1 MRVLLVL
8 SLALLTSCGLFS
20 RGQLRDGVYEG
31 SGVRYR
37 LKSPVGDWRRVSVA
51 SADVAWIH
59 DELGASLLVNSH
71 CRGVQDAPLEA
82 LAGHLLIGF
91 TERALLAERK
101 LELSRREALER
112 EVQAKLDGV
121 PRHLLLL
128 VLKKDGCVYDVV
140 LDATPAGFA
149 RARPA
154 YEGML
159 QGLDVYAREEG
170 S

>member
-8 SLALLTSCGLFS
+8 SLALLTSCGLSS
-20 RGQLRDGVYEG
+20 RGQLRGGVYE
-31 SGVRYR
+31 SSDVRYR
-37 LKSPVGDWRRVSVA
+37 IKSPEGDWRRVSVA

-121 PRHLLLL
+121 PRPRVAEEAL
-128 VLKKDGCVYDVV
+128 VGGLEG
-140 LDATPAGFA
+140 APRGRPGT
-149 RARPA
+149 RANGLRPRR
-154 YEGML
+154 
-159 QGLDVYAREEG
+159 VRN
-170 S
+170 